1 MTAPVSGKCVPLHA
15 VYSQNSSFS
24 SLGSGIAI
32 LPSEGTVSA
41 PFDCVVARVSESRR
55 CVILCDTVSNHEV
68 LIAADFR
75 GSSEA
80 FKLMVQPG
88 QLLKKGDILFTM
100 DFDTVNQGI
109 GSVTVPCVF
118 SSFNTTDGMDIVYGD
133 TVRGETTILTCA
145 G

>member
-1 MTAPVSGKCVPLHA
+1 
-15 VYSQNSSFS
+15 
-24 SLGSGIAI
+24 
-32 LPSEGTVSA
+32 
-41 PFDCVVARVSESRR
+41 
-55 CVILCDTVSNHEV
+55 
-68 LIAADFR
+68 
-75 GSSEA
+75 
-80 FKLMVQPG
+80 
-88 QLLKKGDILFTM
+88 M